1 MGIVKLTAIV
11 ATRDDVR
18 KQPLLKQQNTI
29 MLHKSTRVVAVVIII
44 QHVELYSEITIA
56 KEPRSKQYQ
65 LDRL

>member
-29 MLHKSTRVVAVVIII
+29 MLHKSTRVVAVIII
-44 QHVELYSEITIA
+44 QHIELYSEITIA
-56 KEPRSKQYQ
+56 KELRSKQYQ